1 MAEIVEEEKMC
12 EEVAKSEEQMAQ
24 AEQGGD
30 IDDGIEEVAKVLE
43 DDPPPLQ
50 PIDSEQSD
58 NN

>member
-1 MAEIVEEEKMC
+1 MC
-12 EEVAKSEEQMAQ
+12 EEVAKTEEQKAQ

-43 DDPPPLQ
+43 DDPPPLP